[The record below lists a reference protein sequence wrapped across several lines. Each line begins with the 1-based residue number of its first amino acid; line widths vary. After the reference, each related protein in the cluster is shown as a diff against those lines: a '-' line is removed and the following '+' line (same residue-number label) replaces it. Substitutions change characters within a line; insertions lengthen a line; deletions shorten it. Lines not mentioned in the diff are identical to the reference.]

1 MKYGVYLIEDGG
13 TGTRSMPFYAES
25 DLVAKRQFVAT
36 LRTLPPSVR
45 GDFRVDRIASYDDY
59 SLMFD
64 SDSAREYAPIFT
76 GADADIAKMIEMD
89 APFYQRGNIDRAPVS
104 VSGGDDHE

>member
-1 MKYGVYLIEDGG
+1 MKYGVYVIADGG
-13 TGTRSMPFYAES
+13 TGTRSMPFFAES
-25 DLVAKRQFVAT
+25 DLVAKRQFGAT

-45 GDFRVDRIASYDDY
+45 ADFTVDRIAVYDD
-59 SLMFD
+59 
-64 SDSAREYAPIFT
+64 FT
-76 GADADIAKMIEMD
+76 FEFAYDRLEHPVCVGFDADIVKMIEMD

>member
-1 MKYGVYLIEDGG
+1 MEFILLRIAVLVRGLC
-13 TGTRSMPFYAES
+13 RFMPSPIF
-25 DLVAKRQFVAT
+25 VAKRQFAAT

-45 GDFRVDRIASYDDY
+45 GDFKVDCIACYDDFTLEFA
-59 SLMFD
+59 SDRRQD
-64 SDSAREYAPIFT
+64 SVCS
-76 GADADIAKMIEMD
+76 GADDDISKIVAMD

>member
-1 MKYGVYLIEDGG
+1 MIYGVYVIQDGG

-25 DLVAKRQFVAT
+25 DLVAKRQFAAT

-45 GDFRVDRIASYDDY
+45 DDFSVERIASYDDFT
-59 SLMFD
+59 LEFALD
-64 SDSAREYAPIFT
+64 SRQDPVCT
-76 GADADIAKMIEMD
+76 GSDVDIMKMIEMD

-104 VSGGDDHE
+104 TSEEVNK

>member
-1 MKYGVYLIEDGG
+1 MKYGVYVIEDAG
-13 TGTRSMPFYAES
+13 TGTRCMPFYAES
-25 DLVAKRQFVAT
+25 DLVAKRQFGAT

-45 GDFRVDRIASYDDY
+45 GDFKVDRIAVYDD
-59 SLMFD
+59 
-64 SDSAREYAPIFT
+64 FT
-76 GADADIAKMIEMD
+76 LEFAYDRLEHPVFKGSDADIAKMIEMD